1 MSRTRMATR
10 ERHEIIRDVRVINI
24 GIKSFADTLS
34 ELGAPVTHL
43 DWRPP
48 ADGDERLVG
57 LLKRLQKASVRI
69 DDANRKAFDFI
80 NGADPVL
87 VDIVPAG
94 EEIQGLDSGSLL
106 HAGPPIAW
114 EEMCEPMK
122 GAVVGA
128 IRYERWAGGDAEARA
143 MVDRGDVKLMPNHD
157 FAAVGPMTG
166 ITSPSMPVLVVEN
179 RSQGN
184 RAYCTINEGIGKVM
198 RFGANDDEVIDR
210 LRWIGDVLAPALR
223 QVTRSEGGVELRPI
237 LARALSMGDEM
248 HQRNVAATSL
258 LFRELAAGLAR
269 ANVGGLDEVLD
280 FLAQN
285 DQFFLNLAMAAGKAT
300 MDPAGDIPDSTI
312 VSAMSR
318 NGRDFGIRVGGA
330 GSQWFSAP
338 ALMPQGLYFPGYT
351 AADANPDIGD
361 SSIIETMG
369 LGGFAMG
376 GSPAV
381 AGFVGAGTF
390 QDAVNYTLEMDEIT
404 EGRHAHFV
412 MPTMDYR
419 GVPCGIDVR
428 KVVETGIAP
437 VINTGIAHRRAGVGQ
452 VGAGIVRAPME
463 CFTQALEA
471 LAEGIASQSD
481 SERS

>member
-1 MSRTRMATR
+1 M
-10 ERHEIIRDVRVINI
+10 
-24 GIKSFADTLS
+24 
-34 ELGAPVTHL
+34 

-48 ADGDERLVG
+48 AGGDERLIG
-57 LLKRLQKASVRI
+57 LLNGLQKASALI
-69 DDANRKAFDFI
+69 DDANRGALSLI
-80 NGADPVL
+80 NAADPVL
-87 VDIVPAG
+87 VDILPAG
-94 EEIQGLDSGSLL
+94 EAIQGLESGTLL

-128 IRYERWAGGDAEARA
+128 IRYERWAGSESEAGA
-143 MVDRGDVKLMPNHD
+143 MVDRGEVKLMPNHD

-179 RSQGN
+179 TTQGN
-184 RAYCTINEGIGKVM
+184 RAYCTINEGVGKVM

-210 LRWIGDVLAPALR
+210 LRWIADVLAPALG
-223 QVTRSEGGVELRPI
+223 QAIRSADGVELRPI

-280 FLAQN
+280 FLARN

-300 MDPAGDIPDSTI
+300 MDPIADIQGSTI

-318 NGRDFGIRVGGA
+318 NGRDFGIRVGGV

-351 AADANPDIGD
+351 ASDANPDMGD

-376 GSPAV
+376 GAPAV
-381 AGFVGAGTF
+381 VGFVGAGTF
-390 QDAVNYTLEMDEIT
+390 RDAMDYTLEMDEIT
-404 EGRHAHFV
+404 EGRHEHFV
-412 MPTMDYR
+412 MPTMDSR

-437 VINTGIAHRRAGVGQ
+437 VINTGIAHRLAGVGQ

-471 LAEGIASQSD
+471 LAERIVSSSG
-481 SERS
+481 SER